1 MKIKSLELTHFHN
14 QAALRVDFSD
24 TVTNIYGA
32 NGSGKTTILDAL
44 HFLLYQ
50 KDSKGRSDTSVR
62 PYKSDGQLMHE
73 IETSVKGVFEVNG
86 YEFTLQIVHKEKWTK
101 ITGTDERKL
110 TGNTN
115 EFYVDGVPKKQ
126 KEYTAF
132 VQEYFMEPWFS
143 LTTNPNTFP
152 ELPWQK
158 QRSLLIDLIGDIS
171 NDDVFEA
178 NPELQQLE
186 IDLQRYTPEELKK
199 KLDNEIKGY
208 KQIIEEVPARIDELT
223 KSLSDITDPE
233 LQRKQA
239 EIILLQ
245 AQKPL
250 EELQAKRA
258 AVINGTAVS
267 DLANKVQLLE
277 SKMDVIRGI
286 RREKIAKVQE
296 PFKAKAAEIGQQ
308 CDNAA
313 AQLRILRPQMASVER
328 QLAEAEDMKKTLIET
343 WRSIDEEVFSDTE
356 CPCCHRPYTEDMLQ
370 PMLEQFNLSKAERIE
385 RCNADGIKIADKIR
399 ELKQQKSELLA
410 KINELS
416 SFEVEKAPNLRFE
429 NLQAMQA
436 AVDKVA
442 PVEDFIHPETHE
454 KFYDLFE
461 QVKLRNR
468 ELDDAKLDV
477 NLHLQK
483 IDKEIEEA
491 KKPVDEAQQTII
503 RIKMDVE
510 TRERIEQLKSK
521 KKNAML
527 QQGDCEQKLNLL
539 NRFIVAKID
548 MLTESINNL
557 FPNVSFK
564 LFEKNIGNEGIKET
578 CEITMHGV
586 PYRQLSFAEKHIAGM
601 EIIKVISNKMNIANP
616 VFIDNRESISQLP
629 EAPGQLINLIVSAE
643 NRRLKIEN
651 V

>member
-1 MKIKSLELTHFHN
+1 MKIKSLELTYFHN
-14 QAALRVDFSD
+14 QAALKVDFSD

-44 HFLLYQ
+44 YFLLYQ

-62 PYKSDGQLMHE
+62 PYKLDGQLEHD

-143 LTTNPNTFP
+143 LTTNPNTFS
-152 ELPWQK
+152 ELPWK
-158 QRSLLIDLIGDIS
+158 EQRKILIDLIGDIE
-171 NDDVFEA
+171 NDDVFA
-178 NPELQQLE
+178 VHPELQPLNADLE
-186 IDLQRYTPEELKK
+186 RFTTEDLKK

-208 KQIIEEVPARIDELT
+208 KRIVEEVPARIDELT

-258 AVINGTAVS
+258 AVENGTVVK
-267 DLANKVQLLE
+267 DLTNKVQLLE
-277 SKMDVIRGI
+277 SKMSVIRGI

-296 PFKAKAAEIGQQ
+296 PFKARAAEIGQQ

-313 AQLRILRPQMASVER
+313 AQLRLLRPQMANVER
-328 QLAEAEDMKKTLIET
+328 QLAEAENMKKGLIDT
-343 WRSIDEEVFSDTE
+343 WKAIDAEVFNETE
-356 CPCCHRPYTEDMLQ
+356 CPCCHRPYTEEMLQ
-370 PMLEQFNLSKAERIE
+370 PMLERYNLSKAERIE
-385 RCNADGIKIADKIR
+385 KCNADGEEISEKIQS
-399 ELKQQKSELLA
+399 LKKKKSELLT

-416 SFEVEKAPNLRFE
+416 SFEVETAPKLRLE
-429 NLQAMQA
+429 NQQAMQA
-436 AVDKVA
+436 AVDRVP
-442 PVEDFIHPETHE
+442 PVEEFIHPDTHE

-461 QVKLRNR
+461 QIKLRTR

-477 NLHLQK
+477 NLQLQK
-483 IDKEIEEA
+483 IDAEIAVA
-491 KKPVDEAQQTII
+491 KKPVEEAQQTIMRI
-503 RIKMDVE
+503 RIDVE
-510 TRERIEQLKSK
+510 TRERIEQLKNK

-539 NRFIVAKID
+539 NRFIMAKID

-601 EIIKVISNKMNIANP
+601 EIIRVIADKLNLDNP

-643 NRRLKIEN
+643 DRRLKIEH

>member
-1 MKIKSLELTHFHN
+1 MEADLERF
-14 QAALRVDFSD
+14 
-24 TVTNIYGA
+24 
-32 NGSGKTTILDAL
+32 TTED
-44 HFLLYQ
+44 
-50 KDSKGRSDTSVR
+50 
-62 PYKSDGQLMHE
+62 
-73 IETSVKGVFEVNG
+73 
-86 YEFTLQIVHKEKWTK
+86 
-101 ITGTDERKL
+101 
-110 TGNTN
+110 
-115 EFYVDGVPKKQ
+115 
-126 KEYTAF
+126 
-132 VQEYFMEPWFS
+132 
-143 LTTNPNTFP
+143 
-152 ELPWQK
+152 
-158 QRSLLIDLIGDIS
+158 
-171 NDDVFEA
+171 
-178 NPELQQLE
+178 
-186 IDLQRYTPEELKK
+186 LKK

-208 KQIIEEVPARIDELT
+208 KRIVEEVPARIDELT

-239 EIILLQ
+239 EVILLQ

-258 AVINGTAVS
+258 AVINGAAIS
-267 DLANKVQLLE
+267 DLTNKVQLLE
-277 SKMDVIRGI
+277 SKMHVIRGI

-313 AQLRILRPQMASVER
+313 AQLRLLRPQMANVER
-328 QLAEAEDMKKTLIET
+328 QLAEAEAKRKTLIET
-343 WRSIDEEVFSDTE
+343 WHAIDAEVFNETE
-356 CPCCHRPYTEDMLQ
+356 CPCCHRPYTEEMLQ
-370 PMLEQFNLSKAERIE
+370 PMLERFNLSKAERIE
-385 RCNADGIKIADKIR
+385 RCNADGEEISEKIQS
-399 ELKQQKSELLA
+399 LKKEKSELLT

-416 SFEVEKAPNLRFE
+416 SFEVEKAPKLRFE
-429 NLQAMQA
+429 NQQAMQA
-436 AVDKVA
+436 AVDRVP
-442 PVEDFIHPETHE
+442 PVEDFIHPDTHE

-461 QVKLRNR
+461 QIKLRTR

-477 NLHLQK
+477 NLQLQK
-483 IDKEIEEA
+483 IDAEIAVA
-491 KKPVDEAQQTII
+491 KKPVEEAQQTILRI
-503 RIKMDVE
+503 RIDVE
-510 TRERIEQLKSK
+510 TRERIEQLKNK

-539 NRFIVAKID
+539 NRFIMAKID

-601 EIIKVISNKMNIANP
+601 EIIRVIADKLNLDNP

-629 EAPGQLINLIVSAE
+629 EAPGQLINLMVSAE
-643 NRRLKIEN
+643 DRRLKIEH

>member
-1 MKIKSLELTHFHN
+1 MKIKSLELTYFHN
-14 QAALRVDFSD
+14 QAALKVDFSD

-44 HFLLYQ
+44 YFLLYQ

-62 PYKSDGQLMHE
+62 PYKLDGQLEHD

-143 LTTNPNTFP
+143 LTTNPNTFS
-152 ELPWQK
+152 ELPWK
-158 QRSLLIDLIGDIS
+158 EQRKILIDLIGDIE
-171 NDDVFEA
+171 NDDVFA
-178 NPELQQLE
+178 VHPELQPLKADLE
-186 IDLQRYTPEELKK
+186 RFTTEDLKR

-208 KQIIEEVPARIDELT
+208 KRIVEEVPARIDELT

-258 AVINGTAVS
+258 AVENGTVVK
-267 DLANKVQLLE
+267 DLTNKVQLLE
-277 SKMDVIRGI
+277 SKMSVIRGI

-313 AQLRILRPQMASVER
+313 AQLRLLRPQMANVER
-328 QLAEAEDMKKTLIET
+328 QLAEAENMKKGLIDT
-343 WRSIDEEVFSDTE
+343 WKAIDDEVFNETE
-356 CPCCHRPYTEDMLQ
+356 CPCCHRPYTEEMLQ
-370 PMLEQFNLSKAERIE
+370 PMLERFNLSKAERTE
-385 RCNADGIKIADKIR
+385 KCNADGEEISEKIKS
-399 ELKQQKSELLA
+399 LKKEKSKLLA
-410 KINELS
+410 QINKLS
-416 SFEVEKAPNLRFE
+416 SFEVETAPKLRFE
-429 NLQAMQA
+429 NQQAMQA

-461 QVKLRNR
+461 QIKLRNH

-483 IDKEIEEA
+483 IDKEIKEA
-491 KKPVDEAQQTII
+491 KKPVEEAQQTILRI
-503 RIKMDVE
+503 RIDVE
-510 TRERIEQLKSK
+510 TRERIEQLKNK

-601 EIIKVISNKMNIANP
+601 EIIRVIADKLNLNNP

-629 EAPGQLINLIVSAE
+629 KAPGQLINLIVSAE
-643 NRRLKIEN
+643 DRRLRIERA
-651 V
+651 

>member
-24 TVTNIYGA
+24 SVTNIYGA

-62 PYKSDGQLMHE
+62 PYKLDGQLEHD

-143 LTTNPNTFP
+143 LTTNPNTFS
-152 ELPWQK
+152 ELPWK
-158 QRSLLIDLIGDIS
+158 EQRKILIDLIGDIE
-171 NDDVFEA
+171 NDDVFA
-178 NPELQQLE
+178 VHPELQPLNADLE
-186 IDLQRYTPEELKK
+186 RFTTEDLKK

-208 KQIIEEVPARIDELT
+208 KRIVEEVPARIDELT

-258 AVINGTAVS
+258 AVENGTVVK
-267 DLANKVQLLE
+267 DLTNKVQLLE
-277 SKMDVIRGI
+277 SKMSVIRGI

-296 PFKAKAAEIGQQ
+296 PFKARAAEIGQQ

-313 AQLRILRPQMASVER
+313 AQLRLLRPQMANVER
-328 QLAEAEDMKKTLIET
+328 QLAEAENMKKGLIDT
-343 WRSIDEEVFSDTE
+343 WKAIDAEVFNETE
-356 CPCCHRPYTEDMLQ
+356 CPCCHRPYTEEMLQ
-370 PMLEQFNLSKAERIE
+370 PMLERYNLSKAERIE
-385 RCNADGIKIADKIR
+385 KCNADGEEISEKIQS
-399 ELKQQKSELLA
+399 LKKEKSELLT

-416 SFEVEKAPNLRFE
+416 SFEVETAPKLRLE
-429 NLQAMQA
+429 NQQAMQA
-436 AVDKVA
+436 AVDRVP
-442 PVEDFIHPETHE
+442 PVEEFIHPDTHE

-461 QVKLRNR
+461 QIKLRTR

-477 NLHLQK
+477 NLQLQK
-483 IDKEIEEA
+483 IDAEIAVA
-491 KKPVDEAQQTII
+491 KKPVEEAQQTIMRI
-503 RIKMDVE
+503 RIDVE
-510 TRERIEQLKSK
+510 TRERIEQLKNK

-539 NRFIVAKID
+539 NRFIMAKID

-601 EIIKVISNKMNIANP
+601 EIIRVIADKLNLDNP

-643 NRRLKIEN
+643 DRRLKIEH

>member
-115 EFYVDGVPKKQ
+115 EFYIDGVPKKQ

-152 ELPWQK
+152 TLPWQK
-158 QRSLLIDLIGDIS
+158 QRSILIDLIGDID

-178 NPELQQLE
+178 NSELKSLE

-223 KSLSDITDPE
+223 RSLSDITDPE

-258 AVINGTAVS
+258 AVENGTVVS
-267 DLANKVQLLE
+267 DLTNKVQLLE

-286 RREKIAKVQE
+286 RRERIAKVQE
-296 PFKAKAAEIGQQ
+296 PYKAKAAEIGQQ
-308 CDNAA
+308 CDNAS
-313 AQLRILRPQMASVER
+313 AQLRLLRPQMTKVEQ
-328 QLAEAEDMKKTLIET
+328 QLTEAEEMKKTLIET

-370 PMLEQFNLSKAERIE
+370 PMREKFNLDKSDRLEK
-385 RCNADGIKIADKIR
+385 CNIDGQNISEKIAA
-399 ELKQQKSELLA
+399 LKQEKTELLA
-410 KINELS
+410 KVNKLS
-416 SFEVEKAPNLRFE
+416 SFEVETAPRLRLE
-429 NLQAMQA
+429 NQQAMQA
-436 AVDKVA
+436 AIDRVP
-442 PVEDFIHPETHE
+442 PVEDFIHPDTHE
-454 KFYDLFE
+454 KFYDLVE
-461 QVKLRNR
+461 SLKLRKHD
-468 ELDDAKLDV
+468 LDDARLDV
-477 NLHLQK
+477 TLQLQK
-483 IDKEIEEA
+483 IDAEIAAA

-539 NRFIVAKID
+539 NSFIVAKID

-616 VFIDNRESISQLP
+616 VFIDNRESISHLP

>member
-1 MKIKSLELTHFHN
+1 MKIKLLELTHFHN
-14 QAALRVDFSD
+14 QAALRVEFSD
-24 TVTNIYGA
+24 AVTNIYGA

-44 HFLLYQ
+44 YFLLYQ

-62 PYKSDGQLMHE
+62 PYKSDGQLLHE

-101 ITGTDERKL
+101 ISGTDDRKL

-115 EFYVDGVPKKQ
+115 EFYIDGVPKKQ
-126 KEYTAF
+126 IEYTAF
-132 VQEYFMEPWFS
+132 VQKYFLEPWFS

-152 ELPWQK
+152 GLPWQK
-158 QRSLLIDLIGDIS
+158 QRSILIDLIGDID

-178 NPELQQLE
+178 NSELKSLK

-233 LQRKQA
+233 LQRKQT

-258 AVINGTAVS
+258 AVENGTVVK
-267 DLANKVQLLE
+267 DLTNKVQLLE
-277 SKMDVIRGI
+277 SKMSVIRGI

-313 AQLRILRPQMASVER
+313 AQLRILRPQLANVER
-328 QLAEAEDMKKTLIET
+328 QLAEAESMKKALIET
-343 WRSIDEEVFSDTE
+343 WQAIDSEVFDETE
-356 CPCCHRPYTEDMLQ
+356 CPCCHRPYTEEMLQ
-370 PMLEQFNLSKAERIE
+370 PMLEQFNLDKAERTE
-385 RCNADGIKIADKIR
+385 KCNADGEEISEKIQS
-399 ELKQQKSELLA
+399 LKKEKSELLT

-416 SFEVEKAPNLRFE
+416 SFEVEKAPKLRFE
-429 NLQAMQA
+429 NQQAMQA
-436 AVDKVA
+436 AVDCVP

-461 QVKLRNR
+461 QVKLRIR

-477 NLHLQK
+477 NLQLQK

-503 RIKMDVE
+503 RIRMDVE

-557 FPNVSFK
+557 FPNISFK

-601 EIIKVISNKMNIANP
+601 EIIRVIADKMHMDNP
-616 VFIDNRESISQLP
+616 IFIDNRESISQLP
-629 EAPGQLINLIVSAE
+629 EPPGQLINLIVSAE
-643 NRRLKIEN
+643 DRRLRVEH

>member
-62 PYKSDGQLMHE
+62 PYKLNGQLEHDV
-73 IETSVKGVFEVNG
+73 ETSVKGVFEVNG

-178 NPELQQLE
+178 NPELQQLAV
-186 IDLQRYTPEELKK
+186 DLSRYTTDELKK
-199 KLDNEIKGY
+199 KLDNEVKGY

-223 KSLSDITDPE
+223 KSLSYITDPE

-267 DLANKVQLLE
+267 DLTNKVQLLE
-277 SKMDVIRGI
+277 SKMSVIRGI

-313 AQLRILRPQMASVER
+313 AQLRLLRPQMANVER
-328 QLAEAEDMKKTLIET
+328 QLAEVEEMKKGLIDT
-343 WRSIDEEVFSDTE
+343 WKAIDAEVFNETE
-356 CPCCHRPYTEDMLQ
+356 CPCCHRPYTEEMLQ
-370 PMLEQFNLSKAERIE
+370 PMLEQFNLSKAERKE
-385 RCNADGIKIADKIR
+385 KCNADGEEIAEKIKS
-399 ELKQQKSELLA
+399 LKKEKSELLA

-416 SFEVEKAPNLRFE
+416 SFEVETAPKLRFE

-436 AVDKVA
+436 AVDKVP

-461 QVKLRNR
+461 QVKLRTH

-503 RIKMDVE
+503 RIRMDVE

-601 EIIKVISNKMNIANP
+601 EIIRVIADKLNLDNP

-643 NRRLKIEN
+643 DRRLKIERA
-651 V
+651 